1 MPVFNKG
8 SCARTD
14 IIYISAE
21 QQKGTTKDV
30 LCAIGLVI
38 VSLRVDLVKFLKL
51 FCFKR
56 QGCSEAGLIRH
67 KYAQTTSA
75 KL

>member
-1 MPVFNKG
+1 MCQNRYMYKWTGDVSFNKG
-8 SCARTD
+8 SRARTD

-38 VSLRVDLVKFLKL
+38 V
-51 FCFKR
+51 
-56 QGCSEAGLIRH
+56 
-67 KYAQTTSA
+67 
-75 KL
+75 

>member
-1 MPVFNKG
+1 MYILIGRGDMPVFNKG

-38 VSLRVDLVKFLKL
+38 V
-51 FCFKR
+51 
-56 QGCSEAGLIRH
+56 
-67 KYAQTTSA
+67 
-75 KL
+75 